1 MTDDEMTDDLQ
12 TDDLRTNDRRAI
24 TALLAE
30 NEIRSVLM
38 RYCRGID
45 RRQLDLV
52 RSCYHPDATDEH
64 GDFAGTVDQFLAH
77 CSASL
82 DDFECTVHFVGNVLI
97 EIDELQHDRARCETY
112 VVASHRVPPRNG
124 RPRRDHVV
132 GLRYIDDFECRD
144 GRWLIAHRVCA
155 FDWTRTDPVGDGWD
169 FTDGF
174 RRGRADRNDIVFAPS
189 LRPDRRERT
198 A

>member
-1 MTDDEMTDDLQ
+1 MSDNAMSDNAMS
-12 TDDLRTNDRRAI
+12 NDAASIDHRAI
-24 TALLAE
+24 AALVAE

-82 DDFECTVHFVGNVLI
+82 QAFESTVHFVGNILI
-97 EIDELQHDRARCETY
+97 EIDELRHNQARCETY
-112 VVASHRVPPRNG
+112 VVAFHRIPPRRG

-144 GRWLIAHRVCA
+144 GRWLIACRVCA
-155 FDWTRTDPVGDGWD
+155 FDWTRTDPVGAGWD
-169 FTDGF
+169 FTDAF
-174 RRGRADRNDIVFAPS
+174 RRGRTDRDDIVFAPS
-189 LRPDRRERT
+189 LRPDRSERT
-198 A
+198 V